1 MKISIV
7 TISFN
12 QARFLQDCID
22 SVARQEGPFEHIIV
36 DPGSTDGSRD
46 VIAANHSH
54 FSRCVLEPDKG
65 PADGL
70 NNGFR
75 HATGEIYYYLN
86 ADDVLFAGAFTEAR
100 AFLRANPAIDVV
112 SGNGYIIDEAG
123 RRGRQVWSDRVTR
136 HGLAHGGSILIQ
148 PATFIRREAFLRTNG
163 FNPDN
168 RSSWDGELVVD
179 LFLTGSRF
187 GRVERYWAG
196 FRLHGDSITGSARLE
211 EQMRHWA
218 FRRHKRVLGRP
229 PGWGYPAIARYY
241 RVRRV
246 ALRPAAIMERLRH
259 GAVFGARRK

>member
-86 ADDVLFAGAFTEAR
+86 ADDVLFAGAFAEAR
-100 AFLRANPAIDVV
+100 AYLRANPAIDVV
-112 SGNGYIIDEAG
+112 SGNG
-123 RRGRQVWSDRVTR
+123 
-136 HGLAHGGSILIQ
+136 
-148 PATFIRREAFLRTNG
+148 
-163 FNPDN
+163 
-168 RSSWDGELVVD
+168 
-179 LFLTGSRF
+179 
-187 GRVERYWAG
+187 
-196 FRLHGDSITGSARLE
+196 
-211 EQMRHWA
+211 
-218 FRRHKRVLGRP
+218 
-229 PGWGYPAIARYY
+229 
-241 RVRRV
+241 
-246 ALRPAAIMERLRH
+246 
-259 GAVFGARRK
+259 